1 MARVKEF
8 DEQEVL
14 GKALEI
20 FWSKGYNGTS
30 MQDLID
36 GLGISRSSLYDTY
49 GDKRSLFL
57 SVLNHYRQNQ
67 SEGMIQM
74 IEQSTDIVQTLR
86 EILYQT
92 LTSCPANKM
101 KYGCFMVN
109 TTIELAPHDEEINA
123 LVACNQKDME
133 QVIYKAIQKGQQKGQ
148 VTKKHSAKTLAKFIL
163 NTLTGLRV
171 SVKSHTDKKAIAE
184 IIDVTL
190 SVL

>member
-8 DEQEVL
+8 DEQEAL

-30 MQDLID
+30 MQDLLD

-49 GDKRSLFL
+49 GDKRTLFI
-57 SVLNHYRQNQ
+57 SVLEHYRKTQAQ
-67 SEGMIQM
+67 AMIEK

-86 EILYQT
+86 EMLYQI
-92 LTSCPANKM
+92 LTSDTAEKM
-101 KYGCFMVN
+101 KYGCFVVN
-109 TTIELAPHDEEINA
+109 TIIELAPHDEEINA
-123 LVACNQKDME
+123 LVAGNQKDIE

-171 SVKSHTDKKAIAE
+171 TVKANTDKKAIAE
-184 IIDVTL
+184 IIEVAL

>member
-8 DEQEVL
+8 DEKEVL

-49 GDKRSLFL
+49 GDKRALFL
-57 SVLNHYRQNQ
+57 SVLDHYRQTQ
-67 SEGMIQM
+67 SEAMISM
-74 IEQSTDIVQTLR
+74 IEESTDIRQTLR
-86 EILYQT
+86 DMLYQT
-92 LTSCPANKM
+92 LLLCPADKA

-109 TTIELAPHDEEINA
+109 TTIELAPHDEEINEMIA
-123 LVACNQKDME
+123 RNQKDVE
-133 QVIYKAIQKGQQKGQ
+133 QAIYKAIQKGQQKGQ
-148 VTKKHSAKTLAKFIL
+148 VTKQHSAKTLAKFIL

-171 SVKSHTDKKAIAE
+171 NVKSHTDKKAITE
-184 IIDVTL
+184 IIEVAL

>member
-36 GLGISRSSLYDTY
+36 GLGISRSSLYDTF
-49 GDKRSLFL
+49 GDKRALFL
-57 SVLNHYRQNQ
+57 SVLEHYRKNQ
-67 SEGMIQM
+67 SDAMINM
-74 IEQSTDIVQTLR
+74 VEQSTDIVQTLR

-92 LTSCPANKM
+92 LNSCPADKV

-109 TTIELAPHDEEINA
+109 TTIELAPHDAEINDMIA
-123 LVACNQKDME
+123 GNQKDVE

-148 VTKKHSAKTLAKFIL
+148 VTKQHSAKTLARFIL
-163 NTLTGLRV
+163 NTFTGLRV
-171 SVKSHTDKKAIAE
+171 TVKANTDKKAIAE
-184 IIDVTL
+184 IIEVAL